1 VLNHISPLNLVHPGD
16 KGFAVESCHTFHDL
30 TRFCHQRAMEEM
42 FYGGLSVPE
51 KERVSVSLRTEM
63 PLEVNVIYID
73 QDMSDELR
81 ERGID
86 ENAIDS
92 EPMLHF
98 WRGARHQGW
107 PARPLPRDFERFKV
121 FSTSMEHDES
131 EGYSE
136 SSFALLGREYMI
148 VGLRMG
154 YHFTTVEGMCTE
166 DPQKN
171 YIRMQYTEGGAT
183 PERRERR
190 INLIKDVLTR
200 LGFDHQAKGDFLD
213 TRLAGR
219 PAGQICEGLFKLG
232 QLTML
237 TKQLDM
243 ALTNDEVAAWHT
255 RQILQK
261 LGIE

>member
-1 VLNHISPLNLVHPGD
+1 
-16 KGFAVESCHTFHDL
+16 
-30 TRFCHQRAMEEM
+30 
-42 FYGGLSVPE
+42 
-51 KERVSVSLRTEM
+51 
-63 PLEVNVIYID
+63 
-73 QDMSDELR
+73 
-81 ERGID
+81 
-86 ENAIDS
+86 
-92 EPMLHF
+92 
-98 WRGARHQGW
+98 
-107 PARPLPRDFERFKV
+107 
-121 FSTSMEHDES
+121 MEHDEP

-154 YHFTTVEGMCTE
+154 YHFTTVEGICTN

-190 INLIKDVLTR
+190 IKLIQDVLTR

-213 TRLAGR
+213 TRLAGGATR
-219 PAGQICEGLFKLG
+219 RVCSALFQLG

-243 ALTNDEVAAWHT
+243 ALTNDRVAAWYT
-255 RQILQK
+255 RQIMAK
-261 LGIE
+261 LGLGD